1 MWKTTLIFLSAV
13 LLTTLLALSLTAC
26 ASPSPCH
33 PTIRLSTISAMNE
46 RADRAGMVD
55 SVGLTCLWSY

>member
-1 MWKTTLIFLSAV
+1 MWKTTLIFLIAALLTV
-13 LLTTLLALSLTAC
+13 LLTLSLAAC

-33 PTIRLSTISAMNE
+33 PTIQPNRMSAWT
-46 RADRAGMVD
+46 DRAGMVD